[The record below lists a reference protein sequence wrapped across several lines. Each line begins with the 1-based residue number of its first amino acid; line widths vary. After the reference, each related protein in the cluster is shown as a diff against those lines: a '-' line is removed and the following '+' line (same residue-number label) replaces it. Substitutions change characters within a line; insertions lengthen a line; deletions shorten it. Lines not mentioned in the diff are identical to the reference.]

1 MSYLLVH
8 GAGMGASCWELLTPL
23 LDGPVVAV
31 DLPGRGARSGVDV
44 ATVTLADCAAA
55 LIDDAA
61 GLTDITVVAHSFAG
75 VSVPL
80 VLPQLADRLR
90 HVVFLAA
97 VVPPDGTRVLDQ
109 IDPDVR
115 AFVEQSIDGGV
126 YRQEREAARA
136 MLCNDLDR
144 PRSQWLLDRIT
155 PDSAALLAERVDLSG
170 LAAAVPRTYVRTEQD
185 HCYVPELQERSAE
198 RVGGSV
204 LTLPTGHMPMVSQP
218 QLLADLLSAIT
229 SSGG

>member
-8 GAGMGASCWELLTPL
+8 GAGMGASCWDLLTPL

-31 DLPGRGARSGVDV
+31 DLPGRGTRSGVDL

-55 LIDDAA
+55 VIEDSA

-75 VSVPL
+75 VSVPR
-80 VLPQLADRLR
+80 VLPQLADRVR

-115 AFVEQSIDGGV
+115 AFVEQSIDGGI

-136 MLCNDLDR
+136 MLCNDVD
-144 PRSQWLLDRIT
+144 PQRSEWLLDRIT
-155 PDSAALLAERVDLSG
+155 ADSAALLSEAVDLSG
-170 LAAAVPRTYVRTEQD
+170 LEAAVPRTYIRTAQD
-185 HCYVPELQERSAE
+185 HCYVAELQERSAQ
-198 RVGGSV
+198 RVGGAV
-204 LTLPTGHMPMVSQP
+204 ITLPTGHMPMVSQP
-218 QLLADLLSAIT
+218 QALADLLSAV
-229 SSGG
+229 G